1 MFGHDNS
8 FPILFYLFEKGYLIP
23 LYPPLS
29 KGGYIFPPFG
39 KGRRGGILK
48 SLFQTTKLIVEFI
61 NSIRFIR
68 YHSFCILCKKLHW
81 NLS

>member
-48 SLFQTTKLIVEFI
+48 VYFKPL
-61 NSIRFIR
+61 N
-68 YHSFCILCKKLHW
+68 
-81 NLS
+81 

>member
-1 MFGHDNS
+1 MYQSPDWVKFVLDKPMALLPGSRMFGQDNS

-39 KGRRGGILK
+39 KACLPVGRGGGEG
-48 SLFQTTKLIVEFI
+48 F
-61 NSIRFIR
+61 
-68 YHSFCILCKKLHW
+68 
-81 NLS
+81 